1 MKHTVPVVSPH
12 LYVPPKSTIE
22 AQTLDFY
29 LRMRRHLRP
38 REQTSSIPRSKRD
51 RVSQVAKQ
59 IHRRRELAAGIHA
72 LADHHKEK
80 IEKLARDGA
89 RICGPLTAHS
99 VDEWAA
105 DVHAQTPW
113 MHELTTL
120 LMKSMRKQV
129 KTGQTGLKMPPLLLV
144 GDPGNGKSWYAE
156 MVGRVAGVPVRE
168 IDLGGGSASF
178 RISGLEKGWSG
189 ANPGIPVEMMLDHR
203 IANPVIVVNEIC
215 KAGERVTS
223 SSGSV
228 SSLTTALLQ
237 VLEPETAARFECP
250 AFRIRF
256 DLSRINFVLTAN
268 DLDRVPAPLRDR
280 CQVFRMPVVTPSV
293 AGLMFDTLSGPMLTD
308 VDPDV
313 VGIAK
318 SQILRAAARGHVSLR
333 QIRRVLDA
341 IAADCSE
348 PLH

>member
-1 MKHTVPVVSPH
+1 MKHTIPVVSPH
-12 LYVPPKSTIE
+12 LYVSPKSTIE
-22 AQTLDFY
+22 AQTLEFY

-38 REQTSSIPRSKRD
+38 REQKISIPRIKMD
-51 RVSQVAKQ
+51 QVRHVARQ

-80 IEKLARDGA
+80 IEKLASEGA
-89 RICGPLTAHS
+89 RVSGPMTLHA

-105 DVHAQTPW
+105 EVHARTPW
-113 MHELTTL
+113 MHELTTF

-129 KTGQTGLKMPPLLLV
+129 QTGRTGLTMPPLLLV

-156 MVGRVAGVPVRE
+156 MIGRVSGVPVRE
-168 IDLGGGSASF
+168 IDVGGGSASF

-189 ANPGIPVEMMLDHR
+189 ANPGIPVEMMLNHR

-223 SSGSV
+223 TSGSV

-256 DLSRINFVLTAN
+256 DLSRINFILTAN
-268 DLDRVPAPLRDR
+268 DLERIPAPLRDR
-280 CQVFRMPVVTPSV
+280 CQVFRMPVVTPVV
-293 AGLMFDTLSGPMLTD
+293 AGLMFDTLAGPMLTKI
-308 VDPDV
+308 DPDV
-313 VGIAK
+313 VAMAR
-318 SQILRAAARGHVSLR
+318 SAVLRAATRGHVSLR

-341 IAADCSE
+341 TAGECSVL
-348 PLH
+348 LH